1 MNEIEII
8 LGGCGVLIVVF
19 IIIAHWRKKREE
31 RRMKIDAT
39 VERVIRA
46 NEPGY
51 EPPGRRRRMRMT
63 IKDGVVTYRKD
74 RSQEKKKEDGR

>member
-1 MNEIEII
+1 MNETEI
-8 LGGCGVLIVVF
+8 LGGCIGLVMVLI
-19 IIIAHWRKKREE
+19 IITYWQKKKKQ

-39 VERVIRA
+39 VERVIRS

-51 EPPGRRRRMRMT
+51 QPPGRRRMRMT